1 MQNNLIS
8 APNATELFEIFRQTA
23 HTLRRDTLLGYLGF
37 LNRLLWCLSES
48 LGLIRKDENGRRYID
63 HHRLRRMK
71 KDVALGKIKIRIPL
85 DATEDYMAQ
94 YWPGAAHTRKSLRA
108 YRVYFA
114 EMGLF
119 QVEPSKF
126 IPQRFDGYPRTPSP
140 QVSHFDLEGIF
151 EAIAIIEK
159 ALEFKGYDW
168 THFENDE
175 ERIDRKS
182 ADACENDRT
191 WNILKRWGTSGP
203 NATKKGKRKQFKF
216 PAHGNSFCHLFR
228 KAFQLIL
235 GEELAASV
243 FGDGET
249 IPDFQP
255 YSHSPPSGFADIA
268 F

>member
-8 APNATELFEIFRQTA
+8 TPNATELFEIFRQTA

-37 LNRLLWCLSES
+37 LNRFIWCLCKS
-48 LGLIRKDENGRRYID
+48 LGLVREDENGRRHID
-63 HHRLRRMK
+63 HQRLRQMR
-71 KDVALGKIKIRIPL
+71 KDIASGRVKIRIPL
-85 DATEDYMAQ
+85 DATEAYMAQ

-140 QVSHFDLEGIF
+140 QVSHFNLELIF
-151 EAIAIIEK
+151 EAIAIIET

-168 THFENDE
+168 THFESDE
-175 ERIDRKS
+175 ERIDRK
-182 ADACENDRT
+182 ADEACENDRT
-191 WNILKRWGTSGP
+191 WNILKRWVGIGAK
-203 NATKKGKRKQFKF
+203 ATKKGKRKQFNF
-216 PAHGNSFCHLFR
+216 PAHGNAFCHLFR

-235 GEELAASV
+235 GGELAGAV
-243 FGDGET
+243 FGDEGT
-249 IPDFQP
+249 VQ
-255 YSHSPPSGFADIA
+255 
-268 F
+268 